1 MNSNIPSTIRPVVSA
16 CQRTMS
22 RLTVSGMRRSIIVV
36 LALLTLASP
45 ASAKDMNGKFGV
57 GYTQTIGGV
66 GGFSFRYWAT
76 RSIGLELDFGLSF
89 VNSDGDRS
97 TTEFVAAV
105 GLFYA
110 LVQHRSTNLLIG
122 VRGDI
127 GFRSQ
132 PAASTPVLVADGID
146 NQSASTTSEA
156 SGGILQFN
164 LEFPLMVEYFFTD
177 TFAINLTVGIVLI
190 FVPDGGTT
198 VLNTLGP
205 GTVAATDTFAVG
217 IGAGGLLGSAG
228 FTFYF

>member
-1 MNSNIPSTIRPVVSA
+1 
-16 CQRTMS
+16 
-22 RLTVSGMRRSIIVV
+22 MRRSLLVALAIITVTNT
-36 LALLTLASP
+36 AT
-45 ASAKDMNGKFGV
+45 AKDMNGKFGV

-66 GGFSFRYWAT
+66 GGFAFRYWAT
-76 RSIGLELDFGLSF
+76 QNIGIELDFGLSF

-122 VRGDI
+122 IRGDV

-132 PAASTPVLVADGID
+132 PAESTPVLVADGVD
-146 NQSASTTSEA
+146 NQSSSTTTEA
-156 SGGILQFN
+156 SSGILQFN

-190 FVPDGGTT
+190 FVPDGGAT

-205 GTVAATDTFAVG
+205 GTVAATDTFGVG

>member
-1 MNSNIPSTIRPVVSA
+1 
-16 CQRTMS
+16 
-22 RLTVSGMRRSIIVV
+22 MRRSIIVV